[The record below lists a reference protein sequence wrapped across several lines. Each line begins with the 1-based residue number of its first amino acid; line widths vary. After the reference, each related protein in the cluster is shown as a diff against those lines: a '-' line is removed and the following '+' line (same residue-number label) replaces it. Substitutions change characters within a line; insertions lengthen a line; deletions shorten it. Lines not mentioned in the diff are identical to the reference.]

1 MGQQMR
7 VKCPRRSSASSTH
20 LSPLESCTRAAEK
33 VINHVVPLLLAVC
46 LFLWVLF
53 AGGHSAAEA
62 VAIVL
67 ALIACATTRL
77 PQRRANDGV
86 SVGRPWTI

>member
-33 VINHVVPLLLAVC
+33 VINHVVPLLLAGC

-53 AGGHSAAEA
+53 AGCLPRCRRGGGGC
-62 VAIVL
+62 
-67 ALIACATTRL
+67 ACAYCLCYDTTT
-77 PQRRANDGV
+77 AAT
-86 SVGRPWTI
+86 SK